1 MLLIACP
8 WCGPRSQE
16 EFACRGEAH
25 IARPRDPARLGDA
38 EWADYLFMR
47 TNPKGAHAER
57 WLHQH
62 GCRRWFNVVRDTVS
76 DRILAVYKPGEPRPR
91 VPGA

>member
-8 WCGPRSQE
+8 WCGARAQE

-25 IARPRDPARLGDA
+25 IARPAAPETLSDA
-38 EWADYLFMR
+38 EWAAYLFLR
-47 TNPKGAHAER
+47 ANPKGVHAER
-57 WLHQH
+57 WLHRH

-76 DRILAVYKPGEPRPR
+76 DRILAVYKPGEPRPM
-91 VPGA
+91 VEI